1 MGMADCPEEAGAL
14 PATPTEDAKAQ
25 HKFRQLKAY
34 TRDLLKSHDR
44 TVQDLEET
52 RAALERCRGDLAC
65 ERATSEDLAR
75 ELEERTRDNV
85 ERLAAYGRRPADP
98 EHTPP
103 DDDAHHDSSSD
114 VTSLDA
120 GKCELYGEL
129 LAARRRWARA
139 ERANRQLRDMLRMS
153 SELRHVDVAARRR
166 GSGRD
171 ITRAL
176 RRLARRGGAGDRDEE
191 SDPSD
196 DDFGSD
202 GGGAAPAARS
212 ARRAAPDARAAILEG
227 VRANHSWSLDNL
239 DALHGEPPAPPSLK
253 ARGDALLDG
262 VFRGLRARH
271 RRSSEPPAKRLPF
284 ARGRHQAAAPR
295 APAPDPAR
303 PPPAAPAPDPRR
315 DLAAL
320 DAPRLAARVA
330 GIGAAYGAAA
340 PGLESHGCD
349 GKFLASLPHRELD
362 ETLADLGFDR
372 LMRRRIYF
380 DLDLDVAPLDAP
392 NKEPG

>member
-25 HKFRQLKAY
+25 QKFRQLKAY

-44 TVQDLEET
+44 TVQQLEET

-98 EHTPP
+98 EHTAP

-139 ERANRQLRDMLRMS
+139 ERANRRLRDMLRMS

-166 GSGRD
+166 GSGR
-171 ITRAL
+171 RPC
-176 RRLARRGGAGDRDEE
+176 RRG
-191 SDPSD
+191 
-196 DDFGSD
+196 
-202 GGGAAPAARS
+202 
-212 ARRAAPDARAAILEG
+212 RRPFSSSSSTARAG
-227 VRANHSWSLDNL
+227 
-239 DALHGEPPAPPSLK
+239 
-253 ARGDALLDG
+253 
-262 VFRGLRARH
+262 
-271 RRSSEPPAKRLPF
+271 
-284 ARGRHQAAAPR
+284 RGRTAIRQTAA
-295 APAPDPAR
+295 
-303 PPPAAPAPDPRR
+303 
-315 DLAAL
+315 
-320 DAPRLAARVA
+320 
-330 GIGAAYGAAA
+330 GA
-340 PGLESHGCD
+340 PGRG
-349 GKFLASLPHRELD
+349 P
-362 ETLADLGFDR
+362 
-372 LMRRRIYF
+372 
-380 DLDLDVAPLDAP
+380 
-392 NKEPG
+392 